1 MLDVL
6 NIAGLWQNNPFA
18 LSVFTSS
25 QGPLSVLVKGLDSGT
40 VLAGLE
46 AARYGSGIS
55 VFRGGDGFPP
65 HVLTEGSLRAV
76 SSRISLARTTEV
88 GNEKRNIN

>member
-6 NIAGLWQNNPFA
+6 NIAGLWQNNPFTRT
-18 LSVFTSS
+18 VFTSS
-25 QGPLSVLVKGLDSGT
+25 QGPFFVPVKGLDPGT
-40 VLAGLE
+40 LLGGLE
-46 AARYGSGIS
+46 AARHGSRVS

-76 SSRISLARTTEV
+76 SSRISRARTTEV